1 MSDLDKKNGV
11 IYILTNP
18 SFEGIIKIGYATDIN
33 ARLSQLNDKSCLPFS
48 FRLYATYDVTKDRAD
63 IFFHY
68 IIDQLNPKLR
78 TVETLDRCTRKREFF
93 VIDPDVVYNLLDN
106 IAKLTDTEDRLKKY
120 TASDYEIQEEEFA
133 YEIREKQRRNN
144 FSFTD
149 CKIYPGEIIEF
160 ANNPKITA
168 KVIDDRHVEYNGEKY
183 TLSGLTG
190 NLMNRDAV
198 QGPYFWKLNGDRLTE
213 IRDKLESENI

>member
-1 MSDLDKKNGV
+1 MSDSNKKNGV

-18 SFEGIIKIGYATDIN
+18 SFEGIIKIGYATDIS

-63 IFFHY
+63 FFFHY
-68 IIDQLNPKLR
+68 IIDRLNPDLR
-78 TVETLDRCTRKREFF
+78 TVEILDKGQRKREFF
-93 VIDPDVVYNLLDN
+93 IIDPEVVYTLLDN

-120 TASDYEIQEEEFA
+120 IANDQEIQEEELA
-133 YEIREKQRRNN
+133 SEIREKQRRKN
-144 FSFTD
+144 FSFNE

-160 ANNPKITA
+160 VHDPEIKA
-168 KVIDDRHVEYNGEKY
+168 KVIDDRYVEYDGENY

-190 NLMNRDAV
+190 KLLNKDAV
-198 QGPYFWKLNGDRLTE
+198 QGPYHWRLNGYRLTD
-213 IRDKLESENI
+213 IRNKLEK